1 MKVPNSRRGRSTLT
15 RFAAKEA
22 AVVREVAKQAQAD
35 AIDQRLDIGDVV
47 KQGGTDEPLSGR
59 ITFTKVQKDVL
70 AQFSDELG
78 ALLNADPKKKTYDF
92 DYYEMEE
99 FMGGLRYMVD
109 ICEFKGNK
117 LRVLRNLL
125 NKIETVK
132 TELDPIAQAR
142 AKADELSRLAQ
153 RDSDHN
159 DYCF

>member
-1 MKVPNSRRGRSTLT
+1 MVRSDGTVVGQFTRKTQAEKFVKQEAKKITDDLT
-15 RFAAKEA
+15 RK
-22 AVVREVAKQAQAD
+22 AKQAQAD

-78 ALLNADPKKKTYDF
+78 AMLNADPKKKTYDF

-109 ICEFKGNK
+109 SGEFKGNK
-117 LRVLRNLL
+117 LRVLRNCL
-125 NKIETVK
+125 I
-132 TELDPIAQAR
+132 R
-142 AKADELSRLAQ
+142 
-153 RDSDHN
+153 
-159 DYCF
+159 